1 MTRVTHISRV
11 AWDGAMVFVGA
22 AQFDDLYGWLA
33 PMLGDLLGADA
44 LRAFAETRYQLHYS
58 DRPDAAHV
66 EAGRWRARLTEL
78 VEHDPALAEPLRELN
93 HETRIRLRELV
104 PPVTL
109 AS

>member
-1 MTRVTHISRV
+1 VTHTARV

-33 PMLGDLLGADA
+33 PTLADLLGAEA
-44 LRAFAETRYQLHYS
+44 LRAFAETRYQLRYS
-58 DRPDAAHV
+58 SRPDVAHV
-66 EAGRWRARLTEL
+66 EAGRWRARLEAL
-78 VEHDPALAEPLRELN
+78 IDRNRDLAEPLRELN

-104 PPVTL
+104 PPLML